1 MRVYISVDIEGVAG
15 ISHWDEARKTHSDY
29 APFRDQM
36 VAEARAACEGAL
48 AAGATAIT
56 VKDAHASGRNLI
68 ASALPKPAELISGW
82 SGHPYLMVQEID
94 ETYDA
99 AAFIGYH
106 ARAGAGGNPLS
117 HTISARA
124 VHEIRL
130 NGAAVSEYHIHAYAA
145 ALVGVPVVFVSGDR
159 TLCEDIASWQP
170 ATRTFATKWGEG
182 ASQHTI
188 HPEVAI
194 DGIRTGVQAALEGD
208 VRAAALDLPDRFS
221 LQITY
226 KQHTQAYEKS
236 FYPRAEQL
244 DAHTVRLDTDDYF
257 EVLRALM
264 FLVLGG

>member
-1 MRVYISVDIEGVAG
+1 M
-15 ISHWDEARKTHSDY
+15 
-29 APFRDQM
+29 
-36 VAEARAACEGAL
+36 
-48 AAGATAIT
+48 
-56 VKDAHASGRNLI
+56 
-68 ASALPKPAELISGW
+68 
-82 SGHPYLMVQEID
+82 MVQEID

-106 ARAGAGGNPLS
+106 ARAGAGGNPLA
-117 HTISARA
+117 HTISSRA
-124 VHEIRL
+124 IHEIYI
-130 NGAAVSEYHIHAYAA
+130 NGTAVSEYHIHAYVA

-170 ATRTFATKWGEG
+170 ATRTLTTKWGEG

-194 DGIRTGVQAALEGD
+194 DGIRTGIQAALEGD
-208 VRAAALDLPDRFS
+208 IEAAKLTLPDRFS
-221 LQITY
+221 LQIIY

-236 FYPRAEQL
+236 FYPRAEHI

-257 EVLRALM
+257 DVMRALM

>member
-15 ISHWDEARKTHSDY
+15 ISHWDEARKTHADY
-29 APFRDQM
+29 TPFRDQM
-36 VAEARAACEGAL
+36 VAEAHAACEGAL
-48 AAGATAIT
+48 AAGATSIT
-56 VKDAHASGRNLI
+56 VKDAHGSGRNLI
-68 ASALPKPAELISGW
+68 ASALPRPAELISGW

-106 ARAGAGGNPLS
+106 ARAGAGGNPLA
-117 HTISARA
+117 HTISSRA
-124 VHEIRL
+124 IHEIYI
-130 NGAAVSEYHIHAYAA
+130 NGTAVSEYHIHAYAA

-159 TLCEDIASWQP
+159 TLCEDIAAWQP
-170 ATRTFATKWGEG
+170 ATRTFTTKWGEG

-188 HPEVAI
+188 HPDTAI
-194 DGIRTGVQAALEGD
+194 DGIRTGVQTALEGD
-208 VRAAALDLPDRFS
+208 LRTAQLQLPDRFS

-236 FYPRAEQL
+236 FYPRAEQI

-257 EVLRALM
+257 DVLRALM